1 MKKLFVSALA
11 ALALSA
17 PASTLSAGVIERGSE
32 LIGNTYAPTAEITLG
47 DGSEVTVSLGETVN
61 GVEFTRSVI
70 MSDWRA
76 KAAAKLAFGEDF
88 TAIKAN
94 SYPGDEEYIASE
106 NRFNSIGGGAS
117 W

>member
-1 MKKLFVSALA
+1 MKKLLVASLATLALA
-11 ALALSA
+11 ASAALAG
-17 PASTLSAGVIERGSE
+17 TVERGSE
-32 LIGNTYAPTAEITLG
+32 LIGNTYTPTAEVTLG
-47 DGSEVTVSLGETVN
+47 DGSEITISLGETVN
-61 GVEFTRSVI
+61 GVTFTRSVV

-76 KAAAKLAFGEDF
+76 KAAAKLAFGEEF

-106 NRFNSIGGGAS
+106 GRLNSIGGGAS